1 MSYTI
6 NINVYGSAHAYHYDM
21 NFKEPNGKEH
31 RMQGEEP
38 REATA
43 NGNALFALT
52 EALKH
57 ISGHQ
62 MLNIITDNQQIYM
75 AFHEGWLVSWKKN
88 GWKTARGK
96 DVRNAGEW
104 KNVDMLIS
112 RHSYRINYPAGN
124 S

>member
-75 AFHEGWLVSWKKN
+75 AFHEGWLVSWKKTD
-88 GWKTARGK
+88 GRQPEEKT
-96 DVRNAGEW
+96 
-104 KNVDMLIS
+104 
-112 RHSYRINYPAGN
+112 
-124 S
+124 